1 MSPAALLFSLALC
14 LLLSALFSGSE
25 TGFYSLSR
33 LRLEGDVK
41 AGRRMAA
48 LVQRLVRDERGLLIT
63 ILIGNNLMLE
73 LVTSF
78 GDEGLREVIG
88 VPPAYREVLLTA
100 VLTPLVFVFAELV
113 PKDLFRRR
121 PHSLLGWT
129 APLVAVC
136 RVAFLPVAL
145 PLRLAST
152 LVERALGVPQ
162 AALHA
167 LEGRVQI
174 LEVLEEGAKSG
185 ALAPHAQQLMT
196 NVLELRAKRIDS
208 VLIPWHEVLKIDLTA
223 GSAGANARLANSE
236 YSRLPVIGSLG
247 RVVGYL
253 HVLDVLARRAGFPPP
268 ADAPAPGAEVA
279 LPAHPPAGV
288 QWVRSVGPWLEG
300 DAAEDAVLPDSG
312 LLRPLLVLTPET
324 TVDRA
329 LAILRAE
336 GQRAALV
343 GAPDRPL
350 GWVTLKDLVEEISGE
365 LGGW

>member
-1 MSPAALLFSLALC
+1 MSPTALLLSLGLC

-33 LRLEGDVK
+33 LRLEGDVQ
-41 AGRRMAA
+41 AGRRMAS

-73 LVTSF
+73 LVTTF
-78 GDEGLREVIG
+78 GDEWLQEVVG
-88 VPPAYREVLLTA
+88 VPSSYRELLLTA
-100 VLTPLVFVFAELV
+100 VLTPLVFIFAELV

-145 PLRLAST
+145 PLRLASS
-152 LVERALGVPQ
+152 LVERILGVPQ

-196 NVLELRAKRIDS
+196 NVLELRAKRVDS
-208 VLIPWHEVLKIDLTA
+208 VLIPWEQVLKVDLTEGVAGATERLA
-223 GSAGANARLANSE
+223 GSDF
-236 YSRLPVIGSLG
+236 SRLPVVGSLG
-247 RVVGYL
+247 QVVGYL
-253 HVLDVLARRAGFPPP
+253 HVLDVLARRAGFPPS
-268 ADAPAPGAEVA
+268 ADAPAPGADVDI
-279 LPAHPPAGV
+279 PANPPAGV
-288 QWVRSVGPWLEG
+288 QWVRSVGPWMEG
-300 DAAEDAVLPDSG
+300 EGPGGPVLPDPG